1 MLNKSEKSF
10 SAQPGLLLIVT
21 FDQITYRSTPCTLL
35 LAEYSVHKLFVLSLS
50 SHPFSSH
57 SLQRSAF
64 TPLV

>member
-21 FDQITYRSTPCTLL
+21 FDRTLL
-35 LAEYSVHKLFVLSLS
+35 LAEYSAHKLFVLSLS

-57 SLQRSAF
+57 SLQRSSF
-64 TPLV
+64 TPLI